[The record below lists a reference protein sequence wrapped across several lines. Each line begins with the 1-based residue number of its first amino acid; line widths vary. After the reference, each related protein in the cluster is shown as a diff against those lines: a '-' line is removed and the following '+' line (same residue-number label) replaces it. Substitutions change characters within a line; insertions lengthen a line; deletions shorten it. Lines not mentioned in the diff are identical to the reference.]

1 MAASITNNVNPPPQL
16 LMKDNSVEEWRLWK
30 EMYADYA
37 IITKLDK
44 ESKEFQRAV
53 FLNAA
58 GPLARKVYN
67 TFTFSD
73 QEDKNDVA
81 LLMKK
86 FDAHIIGE
94 LNETYERYVFNK
106 REQLPDESFD
116 EYLAALRNL
125 AKTCT
130 FCDCMSKTLLRDRIV
145 IGIRDPRRESCC

>member
-1 MAASITNNVNPPPQL
+1 MAASIINNVSPPPQL
-16 LMKDNSVEEWRLWK
+16 LMKDNAVEEWRLWK
-30 EMYADYA
+30 DMYADYA

-73 QEDKNDVA
+73 QGDKNDVT

-86 FDAHIIGE
+86 FDTHIIGE
-94 LNETYERYVFNK
+94 MRYVFNK
-106 REQLPDESFD
+106 HDQLPHESFA
-116 EYLAALRNL
+116 EYQAVYATSPKLVHSV
-125 AKTCT
+125 TVC
-130 FCDCMSKTLLRDRIV
+130 
-145 IGIRDPRRESCC
+145 PRHF